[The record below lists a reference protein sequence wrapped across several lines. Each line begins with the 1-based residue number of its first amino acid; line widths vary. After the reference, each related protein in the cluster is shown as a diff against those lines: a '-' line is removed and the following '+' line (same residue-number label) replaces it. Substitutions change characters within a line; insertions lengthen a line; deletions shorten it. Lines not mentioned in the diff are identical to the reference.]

1 MVEAQ
6 VTEETTF
13 ATKTEMDELR
23 ALVMTLAQMQART
36 DEHLVRVAETHRQT
50 AELIQVLVEQQKET
64 QRLLRKIA
72 ERQDRMQQQL
82 DELAQRVDDLTVRM
96 EQLTQRVDDLT
107 VRMDQLTQRVELMSG
122 QLISLAQRMDEM
134 AVHMDR
140 MSWEIRDMRSE
151 LGGLGRSVAYAL
163 ENEAYRMLPSLLER
177 RYGITLTERLIRTE
191 IADQEI
197 NILGK
202 GHRDGREVLVVG
214 EVKVRLDERRR
225 KYGGVEFSVFEQLR
239 AKIGAVRSA
248 YPNAEI
254 VPLLVTHFAR
264 SRILEEAEKQGII
277 VIQSFEW

>member
-1 MVEAQ
+1 METQ
-6 VTEETTF
+6 VAEETAF
-13 ATKTEMDELR
+13 ATRAEMDELR

-36 DEHLVRVAETHRQT
+36 DEHLVRVAEAHRQT
-50 AELIQVLVEQQKET
+50 AELIQMLVEQQKET
-64 QRLLRKIA
+64 QRLLHEIA

-82 DELAQRVDDLTVRM
+82 DELTRRVD
-96 EQLTQRVDDLT
+96 QLTQRVDDLT
-107 VRMDQLTQRVELMSG
+107 VRVDQLTKRMELMSG

-177 RYGITLTERLIRTE
+177 RYGITLTERLVRTE

-214 EVKVRLDERRR
+214 EVKLRLDERRR
-225 KYGGVEFSVFEQLR
+225 KYGGIEFSVFEQLR

-264 SRILEEAEKQGII
+264 PRILEEAEKQGII
-277 VIQSFEW
+277 VVQSFEW